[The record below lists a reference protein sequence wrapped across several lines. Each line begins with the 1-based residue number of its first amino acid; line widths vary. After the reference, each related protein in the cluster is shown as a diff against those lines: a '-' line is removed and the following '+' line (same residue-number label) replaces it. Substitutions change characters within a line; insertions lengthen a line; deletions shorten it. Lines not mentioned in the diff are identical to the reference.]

1 MSFLQV
7 LLILIIFIPL
17 LLLWIFALV
26 DLFRRD
32 DVEGGAKALWALII
46 VLLPIVGMF
55 IYFIVRPS
63 PKPQT
68 TADDDLVERLE
79 RLEALHDR
87 GSLTDEEFA
96 QQKAQ
101 LLGPD

>member
-1 MSFLQV
+1 MSFVEV
-7 LLILIIFIPL
+7 LLVLIIFIPL
-17 LLLWIFALV
+17 LLLWVFALV

-32 DVEGGAKALWALII
+32 DVQGGAKALWAIII

-63 PKPQT
+63 PVPA
-68 TADDDLVERLE
+68 TADGDDLVDRLE
-79 RLEALHDR
+79 RLEALHER
-87 GSLTDEEFA
+87 GSLTDEEFS

-101 LLGPD
+101 LLGQD